1 MVFKFISSFL
11 KLYLIRFLGLRFMG
25 SGLDPL
31 PCCSVM
37 TAVELAVSPITSHHN
52 RFFSAARTLKIVSP
66 GSF

>member
-37 TAVELAVSPITSHHN
+37 TAVELAVSPSHPIIT
-52 RFFSAARTLKIVSP
+52 VS
-66 GSF
+66 SRRREY